1 MKAPGED
8 PNRELYE
15 RFRQDLKRPVGE
27 RYYSEDE
34 LICIFDTAG
43 DNGDEYARTEALLL
57 GARLYPDSRELL
69 ERRAILYRDHDFS
82 NYSSFEDFLEDNPS
96 VSTPLWEILKLSCL
110 RGSREEIKKHLDGF
124 IADKHFDSDEEVI
137 QFIQAIHH
145 LHLDDWSY
153 DHIDLLKSKVDYLPT
168 LLFEIAVAADLDSEI
183 DIEIKMLE
191 ELTEM
196 DPFGADYW
204 AMLAGAYIQADR
216 PDDATNAAD
225 LALAI
230 NPQHPE
236 ALKMKVKLT
245 APDDPGYKSLV
256 EKAVAAS
263 GKEEHFIYYLL
274 NAAGERNDFSEI
286 HYLLEHILEK
296 CNVYSEAVE
305 SAIESD
311 YPRLDELLVKF
322 YDCGNDT
329 REDWKHI
336 ADVAYSC
343 NRPGIVTMILMTYE
357 QKSGK
362 SLDYSLLLQLM
373 LFRMKQY
380 ELAVN
385 TFFSTSTED
394 TVRNPGH
401 MFRGYAIM
409 ILSLLR
415 LGRIEEALSGARTM
429 LDSLDEGGLQ
439 MSSFEAFGMRIFLLD
454 IIKRIET
461 GDETDWENYD
471 PTAIAAGPV

>member
-27 RYYSEDE
+27 RYFSEDE
-34 LICIFDTAG
+34 LISIFDTAG
-43 DNGDEYARTEALLL
+43 DNGDDYARTEALML
-57 GARLYPDSRELL
+57 GSRLYPDSRELL
-69 ERRAILYRDHDFS
+69 ERRAIFYHDFTG
-82 NYSSFEDFLEDNPS
+82 SSFEYFLDDNPAI
-96 VSTPLWEILKLSCL
+96 STPLWEILKLSRF
-110 RGSREEIKKHLDGF
+110 RGSREEAKKLLDTF
-124 IADKHFDSDEEVI
+124 IADRRLESDEEVI
-137 QFIQAIHH
+137 QFIQAIHEMH
-145 LHLDDWSY
+145 LEEWLY
-153 DHIDLLKSKVDYLPT
+153 THIDLLKGKVDYLPT
-168 LLFEIAVAADLDSEI
+168 LLFEIAIAADLDSEL

-191 ELTEM
+191 ELTEI
-196 DPFGADYW
+196 DPYGADYW
-204 AMLAGAYIQADR
+204 AMLAGAYLLSDR
-216 PDDATNAAD
+216 PEDASGAID

-230 NPQHPE
+230 NPDHPE
-236 ALKMKVKLT
+236 ALKIKVKLT
-245 APDDPGYKSLV
+245 SPDDAGYKDLI
-256 EKAVAAS
+256 EQAVMKS
-263 GKEEHFIYYLL
+263 GREEHFMYYLL
-274 NAAGERNDFSEI
+274 NAAGERNDFSEL
-286 HYLLEHILEK
+286 HYLLNHILEK
-296 CNVYSEAVE
+296 GNVYSEAVE
-305 SAIESD
+305 RAIESD
-311 YPRLDELLVKF
+311 YPRIDELLDAY
-322 YDCGNDT
+322 YDCGNNT

-357 QKSGK
+357 QKTGK
-362 SLDYSLLLQLM
+362 SLNYSLLLQLM
-373 LFRMKQY
+373 LFRMKHY

-385 TFFSTSTED
+385 TFFSTESED
-394 TVRNPGH
+394 TVQNPAR

-454 IIKRIET
+454 IIKRIES
-461 GDETDWENYD
+461 GDENDWENYD